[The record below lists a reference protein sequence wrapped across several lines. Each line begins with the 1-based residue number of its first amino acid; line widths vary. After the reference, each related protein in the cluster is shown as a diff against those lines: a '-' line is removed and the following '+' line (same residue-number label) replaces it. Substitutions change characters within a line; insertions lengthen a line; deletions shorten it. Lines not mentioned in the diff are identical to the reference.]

1 MLDIGRIR
9 IPIPA
14 DTPPNSRLP
23 TILHAIDEEVARLR
37 AQLAEAV
44 AVLRALEWPVT
55 CIKRPYCPMCG
66 LGEHAPGCRLSAILK
81 GQP

>member
-55 CIKRPYCPMCG
+55 LY
-66 LGEHAPGCRLSAILK
+66 
-81 GQP
+81 